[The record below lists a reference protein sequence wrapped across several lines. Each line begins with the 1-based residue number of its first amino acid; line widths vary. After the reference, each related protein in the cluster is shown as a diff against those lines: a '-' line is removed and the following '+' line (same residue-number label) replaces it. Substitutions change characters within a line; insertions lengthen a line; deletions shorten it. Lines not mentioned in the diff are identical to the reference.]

1 MAETLQETKK
11 KAGRKKHRAGRIV
24 LAVLG
29 VLILAIVITDVVV
42 CHHRSDPSQIQTYDT
57 QNPYV
62 LEQTDISGHRSGGG
76 IEPEETL
83 RAFKNCAENPDFSI
97 DVFEFDLHVTK
108 DDVLVLLHDDTVDRT
123 SDSQQVFGEKDVRP
137 ENKTYDELRQLNMGA
152 QFETDRKSVV

>member
-42 CHHRSDPSQIQTYDT
+42 CHHRSDPDHIQAYDT

-83 RAFKNCAENPDFSI
+83 RAFKNCAENPDFS
-97 DVFEFDLHVTK
+97 
-108 DDVLVLLHDDTVDRT
+108 RN
-123 SDSQQVFGEKDVRP
+123 SDSGLTIDTNGTNTMVLEPDSSQASRTASYRGLAS
-137 ENKTYDELRQLNMGA
+137 T
-152 QFETDRKSVV
+152 

>member
-62 LEQTDISGHRSGGG
+62 LEQTDISGPPQR
-76 IEPEETL
+76 
-83 RAFKNCAENPDFSI
+83 RR
-97 DVFEFDLHVTK
+97 
-108 DDVLVLLHDDTVDRT
+108 DRT
-123 SDSQQVFGEKDVRP
+123 GGDFAC
-137 ENKTYDELRQLNMGA
+137 L
-152 QFETDRKSVV
+152 

>member
-1 MAETLQETKK
+1 MAETLQKTKK

-42 CHHRSDPSQIQTYDT
+42 CHHRSDPGQIQTYDT

-76 IEPEETL
+76 IECIIKTSIGPN
-83 RAFKNCAENPDFSI
+83 RFSLI
-97 DVFEFDLHVTK
+97 
-108 DDVLVLLHDDTVDRT
+108 
-123 SDSQQVFGEKDVRP
+123 
-137 ENKTYDELRQLNMGA
+137 
-152 QFETDRKSVV
+152 

>member
-1 MAETLQETKK
+1 MAETLQKTKK
-11 KAGRKKHRAGRIV
+11 KTGRKKHRAGRIV
-24 LAVLG
+24 LA

-42 CHHRSDPSQIQTYDT
+42 CHHRSDPDHIQAYDT

-108 DDVLVLLHDDTVDRT
+108 DDAHLQLQDRCPGIQGRYA
-123 SDSQQVFGEKDVRP
+123 DAGQGRCA
-137 ENKTYDELRQLNMGA
+137 GA
-152 QFETDRKSVV
+152 AS